1 MDKKKYLVTYANE
14 VIYRCSVTVEA
25 EDEDKAIEQ
34 AKRKPPDTQDISCEC
49 DEDFEAEEIDE

>member
-1 MDKKKYLVTYANE
+1 MKKYLVTYANE

-25 EDEDKAIEQ
+25 EDKDKAIEL
-34 AKRKPPDTQDISCEC
+34 AKIKSPDTQDISCEC